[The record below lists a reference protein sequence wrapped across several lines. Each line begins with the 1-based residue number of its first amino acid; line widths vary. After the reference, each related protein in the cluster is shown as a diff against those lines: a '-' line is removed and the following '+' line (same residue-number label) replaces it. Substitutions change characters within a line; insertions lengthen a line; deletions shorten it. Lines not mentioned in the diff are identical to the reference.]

1 MTILYYNCN
10 IVSTSSHANRYRIS
24 ILLSKS
30 LLLTPIYNDNFNRSP
45 ILSPVYKIYGG
56 GVTERNVKDR
66 IILGNFVP
74 SNVSVVM
81 LKFQENKASGVVR
94 GDSILSNVTLLKCRS
109 CRRGKYSGNVP
120 YRDFVLSKLQRLV
133 GWRDGTWKFKKKK
146 GRRKESQVEEAII
159 GVALFFSN

>member
-1 MTILYYNCN
+1 MIIL
-10 IVSTSSHANRYRIS
+10 IVAQFCRPFIKY
-24 ILLSKS
+24 
-30 LLLTPIYNDNFNRSP
+30 
-45 ILSPVYKIYGG
+45 G

-109 CRRGKYSGNVP
+109 CRSIAEMFRTAISFFRNSNVGG
-120 YRDFVLSKLQRLV
+120 RERENL
-133 GWRDGTWKFKKKK
+133 KKN
-146 GRRKESQVEEAII
+146 RRKRRGGILQVEQVIAGAKFIF
-159 GVALFFSN
+159 LFQFIKDYLCQILYKN

>member
-1 MTILYYNCN
+1 MIIL
-10 IVSTSSHANRYRIS
+10 IVAQFCRPFIKY
-24 ILLSKS
+24 
-30 LLLTPIYNDNFNRSP
+30 
-45 ILSPVYKIYGG
+45 G

-109 CRRGKYSGNVP
+109 CRSIAEMFRTAISFFRNSNVGG
-120 YRDFVLSKLQRLV
+120 RERENLKKKS
-133 GWRDGTWKFKKKK
+133 KKKK
-146 GRRKESQVEEAII
+146 GGILQVEQVIAGAKFIF
-159 GVALFFSN
+159 LFQFIKDYLCQILYKN

>member
-1 MTILYYNCN
+1 MIIL
-10 IVSTSSHANRYRIS
+10 IVAQFCRPFIKY
-24 ILLSKS
+24 
-30 LLLTPIYNDNFNRSP
+30 
-45 ILSPVYKIYGG
+45 G

-109 CRRGKYSGNVP
+109 CRSIAEMFRTAISFFRNSNVGG
-120 YRDFVLSKLQRLV
+120 RERENL
-133 GWRDGTWKFKKKK
+133 KKKSK
-146 GRRKESQVEEAII
+146 KKEGGILQVEQVIAGAKFIF
-159 GVALFFSN
+159 LFQFIKDYLCQILYKN

>member
-1 MTILYYNCN
+1 MIIL
-10 IVSTSSHANRYRIS
+10 IVAQFCRPFIKY
-24 ILLSKS
+24 
-30 LLLTPIYNDNFNRSP
+30 
-45 ILSPVYKIYGG
+45 G

-109 CRRGKYSGNVP
+109 CRSIAEMFRTAISFFRNSNVGGRERENLKKKSKKKEEGDITGGASNRWSGV
-120 YRDFVLSKLQRLV
+120 YFSFSIYQRLPLSN
-133 GWRDGTWKFKKKK
+133 FIQ
-146 GRRKESQVEEAII
+146 ELIYI
-159 GVALFFSN
+159 YFFFSFFERMFQYF

>member
-1 MTILYYNCN
+1 MIIL
-10 IVSTSSHANRYRIS
+10 IVAQFCRPFIKY
-24 ILLSKS
+24 
-30 LLLTPIYNDNFNRSP
+30 
-45 ILSPVYKIYGG
+45 G

-109 CRRGKYSGNVP
+109 CRSIAEMFRTAISFFRNSNVGG
-120 YRDFVLSKLQRLV
+120 RERENL
-133 GWRDGTWKFKKKK
+133 KKKSK
-146 GRRKESQVEEAII
+146 KKVGGILQVEQVIAGAEFIF
-159 GVALFFSN
+159 LFQFIKDYLCQILYKN